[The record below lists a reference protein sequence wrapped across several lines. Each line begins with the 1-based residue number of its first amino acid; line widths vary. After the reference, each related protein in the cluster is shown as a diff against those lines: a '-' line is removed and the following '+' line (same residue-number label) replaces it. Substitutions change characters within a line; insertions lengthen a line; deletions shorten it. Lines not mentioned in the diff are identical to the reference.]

1 MGTTTGTEMTPPTIF
16 PQPHRHPSE
25 VTVGAALAGMAE
37 SWFEFEDIF
46 DFVCDKSSIDNFVT
60 TKVAACGGLIDFE
73 GWFALV

>member
-1 MGTTTGTEMTPPTIF
+1 MRRLMGTTTGTEMTPPTIF

-46 DFVCDKSSIDNFVT
+46 DFF
-60 TKVAACGGLIDFE
+60 
-73 GWFALV
+73 